1 MNGPRIPGPTSRET
15 LPIARHMTLLGGHLP
30 YHTRHLIIQLF
41 VSIFVLSPGSTDRTM
56 AQLMNRVAGNAAFVG
71 GQLRVA
77 SCVNMRLPA
86 RYTVARGKSASGLK
100 PERRCCNP
108 SPLSF
113 PAPPPRPLSHHLRT
127 RDIEL
132 RLFFVR

>member
-1 MNGPRIPGPTSRET
+1 
-15 LPIARHMTLLGGHLP
+15 
-30 YHTRHLIIQLF
+30 
-41 VSIFVLSPGSTDRTM
+41 M

-77 SCVNMRLPA
+77 SRVNMRLPA

-113 PAPPPRPLSHHLRT
+113 PAPPPRPLSRHLRT